1 MRRSTLLF
9 ACVWAGWLASSASA
23 ASLFGAA
30 YDGTVYQIDQL
41 TGSRQPFMADANRHW
56 VDATDGADPMTFFAT
71 EDGGSLYKIDLVNK
85 AVDPVGD
92 YGAIAAICTLGY
104 AEPPAGGGAG
114 VLYGSDL
121 QSLYTIAIDGPNAGA
136 ATFIAAIH
144 GAGDVFIG
152 VGSMDYDP
160 DAQRLYIVN
169 DFGASS
175 KLYYVNTT
183 DGLATLIGSLA
194 VPVSDIWYDR
204 DSHKLYGAHQSNTQL
219 YEINTANADV
229 TPIGVTPTGDEAC
242 ERIFGLGGP
251 NVPEPGTIALLGL
264 GVIGFL
270 RPRLRR
276 AGR

>member
-23 ASLFGAA
+23 ASLFGVAT
-30 YDGTVYQIDQL
+30 DGTVYQIDQS
-41 TGSRQPFMADANRHW
+41 TGARQPFMTNSNFAW
-56 VDATDGADPMTFFAT
+56 VDATDGATPSTFFAT
-71 EDGGSLYKIDLVNK
+71 QNGGSLYEIDIVNK
-85 AVDPVGD
+85 TIDPVGA
-92 YGAIAAICTLGY
+92 YGAIAEICTLGY
-104 AEPPAGGGAG
+104 AEPAVPGGAG

-121 QSLYTIAIDGPNAGA
+121 QNLYTIDTNTGATTLVGP
-136 ATFIAAIH
+136 IH

-160 DAQRLYIVN
+160 VAQRLYIVN

-175 KLYYVNTT
+175 KLSYVDTSN
-183 DGLATLIGSLA
+183 GLATVVGSLA

-204 DSHKLYGAHQSNTQL
+204 DTGKMYGAHQSNTQL